1 MAKGY
6 ILIGC
11 ILGLFDCLGNAGEGV
26 CVDPPIHDTVILEVT
41 PSGQVIDTI
50 YIAGDTNG
58 LEPEPPIRDQL
69 LEWFHSKVGIRQIGN
84 NRGPEIDQWNID
96 AGVPL
101 ESPWCGTFLGAGF
114 REFDL
119 PVPTGYAWSPSWFPR
134 SRIIPYEEV
143 QPGDVGGIYFQ
154 SLGRIAHVFVY
165 DENPSR
171 NSSFAFTIEGN
182 TNDDGGRMGH
192 SVMRKKRSPRKIHS
206 SANWIESDKP
216 P

>member
-6 ILIGC
+6 VLIGC
-11 ILGLFDCLGNAGEGV
+11 LFGLFDCLGDAGESV
-26 CVDPPIHDTVILEVT
+26 CVEPTPQDTVKYETSPEGEI
-41 PSGQVIDTI
+41 IDTVC
-50 YIAGDTNG
+50 IAQPVPVP
-58 LEPEPPIRDQL
+58 EPELPIREEL
-69 LEWFHSKVGIRQIGN
+69 ISWFRSKVGLRQIGN

-101 ESPWCGTFLGAGF
+101 GSPWCGTFIRAGY
-114 REFDL
+114 REYDL
-119 PVPTGYAWSPSWFPR
+119 PVPGGAAWSPSWFPR
-134 SRIIPYEEV
+134 SRVIPNDEAQV
-143 QPGDVGGIYFQ
+143 GDVGGIYFQ
-154 SLGRIAHVFVY
+154 TLGRIAHVFVY

-206 SANWIESDKP
+206 SANWIDSDKP